1 MRNWKMAG
9 YILGL
14 VFFAGSQSSL
24 VLAKKFDLKTDLQKV
39 SYGIGQQIGQGL
51 KTQFK
56 DQGIE
61 IDLDILSES
70 LKANV
75 AGEPSQLNESE
86 MQAAFQNM
94 QGIIKDKMKEV
105 AEKNK
110 KEGSDYLAMNK
121 KKPNVKTTESGLQ
134 YIVEKEGSGAS
145 PSSDSKVKVHYA
157 GTLLDGTEFDS
168 SYKKNEPAVFP
179 VGGVIKGWTEA
190 LKMMKPGAKW
200 QLTIPSELA
209 YGSRGRPGIPGN
221 SVLKFQVELLEVLK
235 AEKTP
240 EKK

>member
-1 MRNWKMAG
+1 MTG

-14 VFFAGSQSSL
+14 VFFTGSQSSL
-24 VLAKKFDLKTDLQKV
+24 VLAKKLNLKTDLQKV

-61 IDLDILSES
+61 IDLDILSDS
-70 LKANV
+70 LKETV
-75 AGEPSQLNESE
+75 AGKPSQLNESE
-86 MQAAFQNM
+86 VQEAFKNM
-94 QGIIKDKMKEV
+94 QEIIKGKMKER
-105 AEKNK
+105 AEINK
-110 KEGSDYLAMNK
+110 KEGTDYLALNK

-134 YIVEKEGSGAS
+134 YVIEKEGSGTS
-145 PSSDSKVKVHYA
+145 PKHDSKVKVHYA

-168 SYKKNEPAVFP
+168 SYKKNEPAVFS

-190 LKMMKPGAKW
+190 LEMMKPGAKW

-221 SVLKFQVELLEVLK
+221 SVLKFQVEVLEVLK
-235 AEKTP
+235 SEKTP